1 MCMYVYI
8 GIYIYIYIYMYVCV
22 YVWMW
27 VCMWVHICMSFFG
40 GFTVINRLVLLPRTA
55 GLPLEVTAY
64 FLGSRPDA
72 ECC

>member
-1 MCMYVYI
+1 MNYESANWNLDAV
-8 GIYIYIYIYMYVCV
+8 GIMGK
-22 YVWMW
+22 
-27 VCMWVHICMSFFG
+27 SFFGFFG